1 MRLRLRRVLRRGAH
15 VAVARE
21 GAAILRCGGGESLLH
36 RTRDELRTRLRPTA
50 PAALV
55 WTQPGTACDCRRRV
69 LRAAALRHRSD
80 AAQPPRCAR
89 TLARPGAADSW
100 R

>member
-21 GAAILRCGGGESLLH
+21 GAAILRCGGGECLLH
-36 RTRDELRTRLRPTA
+36 RARDVLRTRLRPSA

-55 WTQPGTACDCRRRV
+55 WAHARTPGYRRGCAV
-69 LRAAALRHRSD
+69 CAATLRHRPD

-89 TLARPGAADSW
+89 TLARASAADS
-100 R
+100 RR